1 MILDKRNE
9 FADAVAVTGAAG
21 TNLIG
26 NVVDNGSPNR
36 DLGQADQLFVM
47 FNVDVAFAGGTS
59 FQFVLASDSAAAIA
73 TDGTETRHGASDVFT
88 TAQLTQ
94 GFRFGF
100 ALPFG
105 ATVRNLPARTI
116 ERYLGILGIGVGTH
130 TAGSISA
137 YLTRDKAGWI
147 AYPDGNN

>member
-1 MILDKRNE
+1 M
-9 FADAVAVTGAAG
+9 
-21 TNLIG
+21 
-26 NVVDNGSPNR
+26 
-36 DLGQADQLFVM
+36 QLWFVM

-59 FQFVLASDSAAAIA
+59 MQFVLASDSAAAIA

-88 TAQLTQ
+88 VAQLTQ
-94 GFRFGF
+94 GFKFGF

-105 ATVRNLPARTI
+105 DTAQGEDAAGY
-116 ERYLGILGIGVGTH
+116 ERYLGILGIGLGTM
-130 TAGSISA
+130 TAGTISA